1 MRKEVI
7 GTCPVCQNTLL
18 ATRLSCNVCHTE
30 ITGEF
35 ELSRFSYLNKEELS
49 FIETFIRVYGNIK
62 EMEKELDISYP
73 TVKKMLEQV
82 VVKMGFEARD
92 SRESNA
98 NTEDIL
104 AKIKNKEISVNEA
117 LTLLKK

>member
-7 GTCPVCQNTLL
+7 GTCPVCQNSLL

-35 ELSRFSYLNKEELS
+35 ELSRFSYLNKEELN

-62 EMEKELDISYP
+62 EMEKELDVSYP

-82 VVKMGFEARD
+82 VTKMGFETRD
-92 SRESNA
+92 SKEPNP

-104 AKIKNKEISVNEA
+104 TKIKNKEISVNEA

>member
-1 MRKEVI
+1 MRKEGI
-7 GTCPVCQNTLL
+7 GTCPVCQNTLQ

-35 ELSRFSYLNKEELS
+35 ELSRFSYLNKEELN
-49 FIETFIRVYGNIK
+49 FVETFMRVYGNIK
-62 EMEKELDISYP
+62 EMEKELDVSYP

-92 SRESNA
+92 TREPS
-98 NTEDIL
+98 TSTHEL
-104 AKIKNKEISVNEA
+104 LTKIKNKEISVNDA

>member
-7 GTCPVCQNTLL
+7 GTCPVCQNSLL

-35 ELSRFSYLNKEELS
+35 ELSRFSYLNKEELN
-49 FIETFIRVYGNIK
+49 FIETFIKVYGNIK

-82 VVKMGFEARD
+82 VTKMGFEAQ
-92 SRESNA
+92 ESKDTSS

-104 AKIKNKEISVNEA
+104 TKIKNKELSVNEA

>member
-7 GTCPVCQNTLL
+7 GTCPVCQNSLL

-35 ELSRFSYLNKEELS
+35 ELSRFSYLNKEELN

-82 VVKMGFEARD
+82 VTKMGFET
-92 SRESNA
+92 RESKEPNP

-104 AKIKNKEISVNEA
+104 TKIKNKEISVNEA

>member
-7 GTCPVCQNTLL
+7 GTCPVCQNSLL

-35 ELSRFSYLNKEELS
+35 ELSRFSYLNKEELN

-62 EMEKELDISYP
+62 EMEKELDVSYP

-82 VVKMGFEARD
+82 VTKMGFE
-92 SRESNA
+92 SRESKEPNP

-104 AKIKNKEISVNEA
+104 TRIKNKEISVNEA

>member
-7 GTCPVCQNTLL
+7 GTCPVCQNSLL

-35 ELSRFSYLNKEELS
+35 ELSRFSYLNKEELN

-82 VVKMGFEARD
+82 VSKMGFEARD
-92 SRESNA
+92 VRDINP

-104 AKIKNKEISVNEA
+104 NKIKNKEISVNDA

>member
-104 AKIKNKEISVNEA
+104 AKIKNKEISVNDA

>member
-7 GTCPVCQNTLL
+7 GTCPVCQNSLL

-62 EMEKELDISYP
+62 EMEKELDVSYP

-82 VVKMGFEARD
+82 VTKMGFEARD
-92 SRESNA
+92 SKEPNP

-104 AKIKNKEISVNEA
+104 TKIKNKEISVNEA

>member
-7 GTCPVCQNTLL
+7 GTGPVCQNTLL

-98 NTEDIL
+98 NTEEIL
-104 AKIKNKEISVNEA
+104 AKIKNKEISVNDA
-117 LTLLKK
+117 LALLKK

>member
-98 NTEDIL
+98 NTEEIL
-104 AKIKNKEISVNEA
+104 AKIKNKEISVNDA
-117 LTLLKK
+117 LALLKK

>member
-7 GTCPVCQNTLL
+7 GTCPVCQNSLL

-35 ELSRFSYLNKEELS
+35 ELSRFSYLNKEELN

-82 VVKMGFEARD
+82 VSKMGFEARD
-92 SRESNA
+92 ARDINP

-104 AKIKNKEISVNEA
+104 NKIKNKDISVNDA

>member
-7 GTCPVCQNTLL
+7 GTCPVCQNSLL

-35 ELSRFSYLNKEELS
+35 ELSRFSYLNKEELN

-62 EMEKELDISYP
+62 EMEKELDVSYP

-82 VVKMGFEARD
+82 VTKMGFET
-92 SRESNA
+92 RESKEPNP

-104 AKIKNKEISVNEA
+104 TKIKNKEISVNEA

>member
-7 GTCPVCQNTLL
+7 GTCPVCQNSLL

-35 ELSRFSYLNKEELS
+35 ELSRFSYLNKEELN
-49 FIETFIRVYGNIK
+49 FIETFIKVYGNIK

-82 VVKMGFEARD
+82 VTKMGFETRD
-92 SRESNA
+92 SKETHT

-104 AKIKNKEISVNEA
+104 TKIKNKELSVNEA

>member
-7 GTCPVCQNTLL
+7 GTCPVCQNTLM
-18 ATRLSCNVCHTE
+18 ATRLTCHVCHTE
-30 ITGEF
+30 ITGDF

-49 FIETFIRVYGNIK
+49 FVETFIRVYGNIK
-62 EMEKELDISYP
+62 EMEKELNVSYP

-82 VVKMGFEARD
+82 VTKMGFENKEP
-92 SRESNA
+92 SA

-104 AKIKNKEISVNEA
+104 QKIKKQTGNTKRTFSYHSRNR
-117 LTLLKK
+117 K

>member
-1 MRKEVI
+1 MRKEVT
-7 GTCPVCQNTLL
+7 GTCPVCQNTLQ

-35 ELSRFSYLNKEELS
+35 ELSRFSYLNKEELN

-62 EMEKELDISYP
+62 EMEKELDVSYP

-82 VVKMGFEARD
+82 VVKMGFE
-92 SRESNA
+92 SKETREPSM

-104 AKIKNKEISVNEA
+104 MKIKNKEISVNDA

>member
-7 GTCPVCQNTLL
+7 GTCPVCQNSLL

-35 ELSRFSYLNKEELS
+35 ELSRFSYLNKEELN

-62 EMEKELDISYP
+62 EMEKELDVSYP

-82 VVKMGFEARD
+82 VTKMGFET
-92 SRESNA
+92 RENKEPNP

-104 AKIKNKEISVNEA
+104 TKIKNKEISVNEA